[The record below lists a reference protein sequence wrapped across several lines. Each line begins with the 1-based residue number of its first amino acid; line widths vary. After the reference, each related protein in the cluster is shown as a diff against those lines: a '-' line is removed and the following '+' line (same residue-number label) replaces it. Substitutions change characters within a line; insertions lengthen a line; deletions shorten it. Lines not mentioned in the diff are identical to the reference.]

1 MYPPRKPYIGYNKYL
16 NVHIDPVFS
25 MPISV
30 NFMEPSLGFK
40 RGRCR
45 NKNKTRPFSDPRSV
59 VFRPRLW
66 KYIYLPFTCFLADRL
81 WHISGGHGQRGLHR
95 GKRRICQSRIRHPGR
110 SQYRT
115 SRRYVLCYYYYY
127 YY

>member
-1 MYPPRKPYIGYNKYL
+1 MYPPRKPYIDYNKYL

-30 NFMEPSLGFK
+30 NFVQSSLGFK
-40 RGRCR
+40 RGRYK
-45 NKNKTRPFSDPRSV
+45 NKNKIRPFSAAYNDPLSV

-66 KYIYLPFTCFLADRL
+66 KYIHLPFTCFPADRL

-95 GKRRICQSRIRHPGR
+95 GERCICQSRIRHSGR

-115 SRRYVLCYYYYY
+115 RRRYVLCYYY
-127 YY
+127 